1 MGSSESNRHPKQM
14 VPMIIE
20 YKCPFCGGSFQKEE
34 LHKHIVD
41 EIKVFKCPFCNEKFN
56 NIKVYKTHIGE
67 EALKEEEKE
76 EKKEYK
82 DLSKI
87 NVCMGYFEERK
98 FLTEFKNQRLINQLS
113 NIKKNMKELGN
124 IDEVNTLIQADE
136 EIEPSQKVNEFCN
149 DCYLWI
155 NFKILGS
162 LFVIFYLV
170 AIYQL
175 IGLLSAT
182 EEEIMFGIKSIL
194 FEKNRTNITQIIEEN
209 YENYSFKNIPSF
221 DIELFF
227 LTSII
232 GKIFLKNCGFIKSS
246 IFFIVINSLFIFF
259 LRSFTFPEN
268 RYNIYQLLL
277 LLLYY
282 ILIYISVG
290 CISLYP
296 HQIFFEGLK
305 KYYNYRDE
313 KKKEKSYSFFPYLCW
328 TVILSYIIHFK
339 LNIYFEKH
347 KYFNDF
353 FIIKILIYSILVFA
367 SILIYCFYCGAF
379 NNWIFRSKF
388 NNNSERTIWKICGY
402 LIYWEKNFH
411 ENNKVCCRSCRI
423 VFRKCNYLAYEDPIT
438 VFCPCFRLHCCAFN
452 DCCCDG
458 DSTLAEL
465 YQENESL
472 CYCYKVQRKL
482 SWFTDL
488 LFKNDIF
495 ALTCIDIILEI
506 MVIGFQRKIN
516 EKLYSNTNNQNIIV
530 ISIFLSSF
538 IIFSLFN
545 NNQLVL
551 SLFFSFWNCI
561 LGSKKRNPIG
571 DKILKL
577 IGISIWN
584 FLLVIIFSGFSFF
597 GNKRLKEFTDNYLII
612 IPFTLSKFYYYVL
625 MNNLVVVIDNNNID
639 LLSNSTVVSIFLTI
653 YNILVAIIIKI
664 LDFNVEFLILIQFI
678 FSLAIII
685 PFIILSLCLLDKSM

>member
-1 MGSSESNRHPKQM
+1 MGSSESNRQQKQM

-56 NIKVYKTHIGE
+56 DVKVYKTHIRE
-67 EALKEEEKE
+67 EAKKEEEKE

-82 DLSKI
+82 DLKNI
-87 NVCMGYFEERK
+87 NKCKNYGEERK
-98 FLTEFKNQRLINQLS
+98 FLIEFKNQRLINQLS
-113 NIKKNMKELGN
+113 DIKKNMKELGN

-136 EIEPSQKVNEFCN
+136 EIEPSQKINEWCN
-149 DCYLWI
+149 NCYLDI
-155 NFKILGS
+155 NFYILGP

-170 AIYQL
+170 AIYQF
-175 IGLLSAT
+175 IGLLNAT

-194 FEKNRTNITQIIEEN
+194 FEKNRTNVTKIIEEN

-227 LTSII
+227 ITSFI
-232 GKIFLKNCGFIKSS
+232 GKIFLKNWGFIISS
-246 IFFIVINSLFIFF
+246 IFFLFINSLFIFF
-259 LRSFTFPEN
+259 LRSFTIPEN

-277 LLLYY
+277 LILYY

-305 KYYNYRDE
+305 KYYNYKDE
-313 KKKEKSYSFFPYLCW
+313 KNKERTYSFFPYLCW
-328 TVILSYIIHFK
+328 TVIPSYIFHFI

-353 FIIKILIYSILVFA
+353 FIINIFIYLILVFA
-367 SILIYCFYCGAF
+367 SLLIYIFYCGAF
-379 NNWIFRSKF
+379 GDWICRSKF
-388 NNNSERTIWKICGY
+388 NRNSERTIWKICGY
-402 LIYWEKNFH
+402 LIYREKNFH
-411 ENNKVCCRSCRI
+411 ENSNICCRSCRI
-423 VFRKCNYLAYEDPIT
+423 VFRKCKYLAYEDPIT
-438 VFCPCFRLHCCAFN
+438 VFCPCFHL
-452 DCCCDG
+452 DCCQNGGCCEGNFFLD
-458 DSTLAEL
+458 EL

-506 MVIGFQRKIN
+506 MVIGFQKKIN
-516 EKLYSNTNNQNIIV
+516 EKLYSNTKNQNIFV
-530 ISIFLSSF
+530 ISIFIISF
-538 IIFSLFN
+538 IIFSIFN
-545 NNQLVL
+545 NIQLCL
-551 SLFFSFWNCI
+551 SLSFSFWNCI
-561 LGSKKRNPIG
+561 LRYKKRTPIG

-584 FLLVIIFSGFSFF
+584 FLFVIIFSGFSFF
-597 GNKRLKEFTDNYLII
+597 GKKELKEFTDNYLAI
-612 IPFTLSKFYYYVL
+612 IPFTLSKFYNFVL
-625 MNNLVVVIDNNNID
+625 MNNLVIVIDNNNID
-639 LLSNSTVVSIFLTI
+639 LLSNSTVVSILLTI
-653 YNILVAIIIKI
+653 YNILADIIIKI

-678 FSLAIII
+678 FSLVIII
-685 PFIILSLCLLDKSM
+685 PLIILSLCLLDKSM